1 MSNKVRAQ
9 MQNMNSEQTE
19 RNVFHVD
26 SLLLCG
32 ITLKAAADRQHHEG
46 LFISREACTDTGLST
61 MYYIYDTHTHTHTN
75 NYSDDELWQDALH

>member
-19 RNVFHVD
+19 RNVFHMD

-46 LFISREACTDTGLST
+46 LFISRDACTDTALST
-61 MYYIYDTHTHTHTN
+61 MYYIRHAHTN